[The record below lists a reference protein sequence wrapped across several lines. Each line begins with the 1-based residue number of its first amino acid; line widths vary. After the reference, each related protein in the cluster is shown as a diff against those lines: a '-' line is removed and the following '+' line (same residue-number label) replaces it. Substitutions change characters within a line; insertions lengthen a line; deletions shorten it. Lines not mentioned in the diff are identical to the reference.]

1 MAVHDPQ
8 VTEEGFTSE
17 MRQQGFTQGGENGPE
32 IDFCG
37 NDFMRAVDGAS
48 AIVIA
53 TEWDQF
59 VEYNYQKL
67 T

>member
-1 MAVHDPQ
+1 
-8 VTEEGFTSE
+8 
-17 MRQQGFTQGGENGPE
+17 MRQQGSTQGGENGPE

-37 NDFMRAVDGAS
+37 NDFMKAVDGAS